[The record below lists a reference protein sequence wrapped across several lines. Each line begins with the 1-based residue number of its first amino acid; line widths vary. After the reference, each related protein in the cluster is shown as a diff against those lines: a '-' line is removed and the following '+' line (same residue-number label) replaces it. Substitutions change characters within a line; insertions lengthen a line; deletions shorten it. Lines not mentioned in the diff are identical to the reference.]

1 MTFSVEVDDGIK
13 QLEVETD
20 KVFERVA
27 KAVLDFMKCPFECE
41 VTLTLTDDE
50 RIRKL
55 NREYRDTDSSTDVLS
70 FPMVDFEQPAD
81 YSCIDD
87 DPTDLFDPENG
98 ELMLGDIVISTDHVI
113 AQAEEYG
120 HSVLRELAFLITHSM
135 LHLLG
140 FDHMEP
146 EDAVIMEQAQDDI
159 LNMLNIRRES

>member
-1 MTFSVEVDDGIK
+1 MTFSVETDEGIK
-13 QLEVETD
+13 QLDVETD

-41 VTLTLTDDE
+41 VTLTLTDDDG
-50 RIRKL
+50 IRCL
-55 NREYRDTDSSTDVLS
+55 NRQFRDTDSSTDVLS
-70 FPMVDFEQPAD
+70 FPMVDFKQPAD

-87 DPTDLFDPENG
+87 DPTDFFDPENG

-113 AQAEEYG
+113 TQAEEYG

-146 EDAVIMEQAQDDI
+146 EDAMIMEQAQDDI
-159 LNMLNIRRES
+159 LNILNIRRES

>member
-1 MTFSVEVDDGIK
+1 MTFSVEADEGIR
-13 QLEVETD
+13 QLELEVD

-27 KAVLDFMKCPFECE
+27 KAVLEVLECPFECE
-41 VTLTLTDDE
+41 VSLTLTDDE
-50 RIRKL
+50 NIREL
-55 NREYRDTDSSTDVLS
+55 NRQFRDMDSSTDVLS
-70 FPMVDFEQPAD
+70 FPMVDFKQPAD
-81 YSCIDD
+81 YSCIDE

-98 ELMLGDIVISTDHVI
+98 ELILGDIVISTDHVI

-146 EDAVIMEQAQDDI
+146 GDAVIMERTQDDI
-159 LNMLNIRRES
+159 LNMLNIRRQL

>member
-1 MTFSVEVDDGIK
+1 MTFSVEVDEGIS
-13 QLEVETD
+13 QLDLETD
-20 KVFERVA
+20 KIFERVA
-27 KAVLDFMKCPFECE
+27 KTVLDVMKCPFECE
-41 VTLTLTDDE
+41 VSLTLTDDE

-55 NREYRDTDSSTDVLS
+55 NRDHRDTDRSTDVLS
-70 FPMVDFEQPAD
+70 FPMVDFKRPAD
-81 YSCIDD
+81 YSRIDD

-120 HSVLRELAFLITHSM
+120 HTVLRELAFLITHSM

-146 EDAVIMEQAQDDI
+146 EDAAMMEQAQDDI
-159 LNMLNIRRES
+159 LNILNIRR